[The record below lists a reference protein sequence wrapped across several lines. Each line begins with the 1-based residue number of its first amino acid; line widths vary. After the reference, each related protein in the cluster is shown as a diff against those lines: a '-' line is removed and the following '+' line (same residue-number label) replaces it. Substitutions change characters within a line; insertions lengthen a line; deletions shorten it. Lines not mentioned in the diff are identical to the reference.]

1 MEGRESERDKKKQP
15 YSRLSSRP
23 SIMVFTMNA
32 LVFAAAL
39 VIQPHIASK
48 ANLVSKQLIASSIS
62 SATTGSQVSKQLI
75 AASIASRQGSLPTS
89 ASQGSLP
96 TSANMAASPDVD
108 DSNFVQKVLTEK
120 SKPVIV
126 AWASGDSALDNALD
140 AAHQQLR
147 NAGLVQVYR
156 ARLEELPRLRAWL
169 LMHGLRVD
177 TAPACTLFVDGHPKS
192 TLRGTYEIRSL
203 SQFISKEM
211 EKVPTRTPSTAW
223 ARHSYVFERNAH
235 DFYGRCGPYACT
247 VSEKWVYR
255 ACEPC

>member
-1 MEGRESERDKKKQP
+1 
-15 YSRLSSRP
+15 
-23 SIMVFTMNA
+23 MNA

-75 AASIASRQGSLPTS
+75 AASIASR
-89 ASQGSLP
+89 QGSLP

-223 ARHSYVFERNAH
+223 ARHSYVFERKAH
-235 DFYGRCGPYACT
+235 DFYGRIAA
-247 VSEKWVYR
+247 R
-255 ACEPC
+255 ASVTSRAAARC